1 MQANTNA
8 IRNYRMPFPTLNSEA
23 VEEEKQK
30 REWVFGAVVIAA
42 TAAVT
47 IFLTHVLQLG
57 LENYA
62 IHGL

>member
-1 MQANTNA
+1 MQASINA
-8 IRNYRMPFPTLNSEA
+8 LRNYRMPFPTLNPKTA
-23 VEEEKQK
+23 EEEKLK

-47 IFLTHVLQLG
+47 IFLSHVLQLG
-57 LENYA
+57 LEDYA

>member
-1 MQANTNA
+1 MQASINA
-8 IRNYRMPFPTLNSEA
+8 LRNYRMPFPALNSEA
-23 VEEEKQK
+23 VEEEKLK

-42 TAAVT
+42 TAVVT
-47 IFLTHVLQLG
+47 IFLAHVLQLG

>member
-1 MQANTNA
+1 MQASTNA
-8 IRNYRMPFPTLNSEA
+8 LRNYRMPFPALNSETE
-23 VEEEKQK
+23 EEEKRK
-30 REWVFGAVVIAA
+30 REWVFGALVIAA

>member
-1 MQANTNA
+1 MQASTNA
-8 IRNYRMPFPTLNSEA
+8 LRNYRMPFPALNSETA
-23 VEEEKQK
+23 EGEKRK
-30 REWVFGAVVIAA
+30 REWVFGALVIAA